1 MRAPACVVA
10 ALVVAILVAWTGTAL
25 AQTKP
30 ACGPQASA
38 TTPEKVEGQIVK
50 VDAGVGKLTVRQ
62 ADGTVHEFQAE
73 AETLRDLAPGDRIEA
88 RLRAVP
94 TCR

>member
-1 MRAPACVVA
+1 VVA
-10 ALVVAILVAWTGTAL
+10 ALVVAVIVAWTGTAL

-50 VDAGVGKLTVRQ
+50 VD
-62 ADGTVHEFQAE
+62 
-73 AETLRDLAPGDRIEA
+73 
-88 RLRAVP
+88 RAVP